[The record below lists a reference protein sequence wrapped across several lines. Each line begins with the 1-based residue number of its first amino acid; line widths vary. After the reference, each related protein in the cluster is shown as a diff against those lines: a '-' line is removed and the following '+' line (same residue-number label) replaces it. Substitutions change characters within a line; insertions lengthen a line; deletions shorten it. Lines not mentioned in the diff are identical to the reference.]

1 MQRVIATKN
10 GEVRLFLY
18 LMFDEKLT
26 SNIMFFN
33 EIIWDNNIS
42 KRSFNN
48 LFRIHED
55 QRIKY
60 IGF

>member
-10 GEVRLFLY
+10 GDVKLFLS

-48 LFRIHED
+48 LFRIHQD

>member
-10 GEVRLFLY
+10 GDVRLFLY

-42 KRSFNN
+42 KHSFNN